1 MPRSKGTIGSGHPD
15 GGFTLV
21 ELLAVVLLSAVLL
34 AAFTAFYLSEQHSL
48 RHHQIEVETS
58 QNLRVAL
65 DQMVRDIR
73 VVGLNVSKASIASF
87 PFVTADAT
95 AIRFK
100 LDADADGAVTTTSND
115 ENKGFQIT
123 GTTIEKYDATAN
135 SFAGNVLADDINLT
149 GAPCNGVMFTYRD
162 CNGNALTAPVA
173 SPGSNIASVDV
184 CVTAVQPVV
193 GGLPVRRTET
203 ESIRLRNVCCGSSCP

>member
-1 MPRSKGTIGSGHPD
+1 MPPSNDTIDSGHLD
-15 GGFTLV
+15 DGFTLV
-21 ELLAVVLLSAVLL
+21 ELLAVMLLAALLL
-34 AAFTAFYLSEQHSL
+34 AAFTAFYLSEQRSI

-73 VVGLNVSKASIASF
+73 VAGLNPSKATIASF
-87 PFVTADAT
+87 PFVTANAT

-100 LDADADGAVTTTSND
+100 LDTDGDGAVTGASTD
-115 ENKGFQIT
+115 ENRGFQIA
-123 GTTIEKYDATAN
+123 GTTIEKYDAAAG
-135 SFAGNVLADDINLT
+135 SFAGNVLANNIDVT
-149 GAPCNGVMFTYRD
+149 GAPCGGTMFTYRD

-173 SPGSNIASVDV
+173 SPGASIASVDV

-193 GGLPVRRTET
+193 GGIPVRRTET
-203 ESIRLRNVCCGSSCP
+203 ESIRLRNVCCGSACP